1 MDDQP
6 LKSFKSSK
14 ILVTGAAG
22 FIGSHLAE
30 RLKKQGY
37 DVIGVDKFSDYYD
50 VSLKRKNESDLNK
63 LGVTILEL
71 DLAAATLTE
80 DLPKDVNY
88 IFHFAARPGIAA
100 TSTFEDYL
108 SNNVLATENLTNY
121 TKDLEALELFINI
134 GTSSIYGKDVFCE
147 EDTLPK
153 PISNYGV
160 TKLAAEQLALSK
172 ARLGYFKACSL
183 RLYSVYGSRE
193 RPDKM
198 FSQLIE
204 CALDN
209 EPFPLFEG
217 SLSHR
222 RSFTHVFDI
231 IDGIINTIGNESKCN
246 GEVINL
252 GTAEEYTT
260 QQGVEMVEEL
270 VNTKISFDMKPPR
283 TGDQTRTKAII
294 TKAKHLLNYNPKV
307 TLKQGVQEQLDWI
320 LEKRKQ

>member
-1 MDDQP
+1 MKNQESGH
-6 LKSFKSSK
+6 LEISK
-14 ILVTGAAG
+14 ILITGAAG

-30 RLKKQGY
+30 RLKKQGH
-37 DVIGVDKFSDYYD
+37 DVVGVDKFSDYYD
-50 VSLKRKNESDLNK
+50 VSLKRKNESDLK
-63 LGVTILEL
+63 KIGVDIIEL
-71 DLAAATLTE
+71 DLSTETLQNY
-80 DLPKDVNY
+80 LPKDINY

-108 SNNVLATENLTNY
+108 NNNFLATENLTNY
-121 TKDLEALELFINI
+121 AKDLKTLEIFVNI

-147 EDTLPK
+147 ENTLPK

-209 EPFPLFEG
+209 RSFPLFEG

-231 IDGIINTIGNESKCN
+231 IDGIANTIGNETKCN

-260 QQGVEMVEEL
+260 QQGVEMVERL
-270 VNTKISFDMKPPR
+270 VDTKITFDIKPPR
-283 TGDQTRTKAII
+283 TGDQTRTKAVI
-294 TKAKHLLNYNPKV
+294 TKAKRLLNYNPKV
-307 TLKQGVQEQLDWI
+307 SLEQGVQEQLDWI
-320 LEKRKQ
+320 LEKRK